1 MIVLVVIS
9 IGLLALSGVQTSSS
23 RDVDATGRHSHAI
36 QIAKNQMEVV
46 RAAGYTLAVSDSGQT
61 GVFTWNTSVTE
72 NPADMGLKQAV
83 VVVNWS
89 ENGAPKSVHLDDLLS
104 SR

>member
-9 IGLLALSGVQTSSS
+9 IGLMALSGVQTSSS

-36 QIAKNQMEVV
+36 QVAKNQMEVA

-61 GVFTWNTSVTE
+61 GPYSWNTAVTE
-72 NPADMGLKQAV
+72 NAADLGLKYV
-83 VVVNWS
+83 VVVVTWN
-89 ENGAPKSVHLDDLLS
+89 ENGSTKSIHLENLLS